1 MNSLRFKSK
10 EELITGSVYRHLLR
24 LAIPMI
30 IGFFFITSYNF
41 IDRFFVS
48 RLGDLATAAI
58 GMAFL
63 VQLVIIS
70 LGSGIGIGVNSYISR
85 NLGAGNEDEAI
96 DTALHTFLLAI
107 SIGIAFSII
116 GILTQRALF
125 TILGADGELLNL
137 IIDYLTIIFV
147 FTPIVLLSSFSNGI
161 FQGWGDTVSPMKFMM
176 VGTILNMIL
185 DPILIF
191 GLGPIPS
198 LGIKGAALAS
208 GLGRSIALLFT
219 LFVLLIQKKPVQLLV
234 SKFKFRWKIVKGIF
248 QVGIPSSLSQIFT
261 SIVMGTIFLI
271 LKPFG
276 SEAKAAYTI
285 VFTYEIV
292 VFLPAIGFSQAVTI
306 MTGHNFGARII
317 ERIREIH
324 SKGII
329 LSFFFMAVSSI
340 IIMIFPKTF
349 AGVFAQSESVLEIT
363 STALRITA
371 FGSMF
376 ISIYI
381 CSTASFQGLGLG
393 RQYLLANILRM
404 FILQVP
410 VAFLGSLVLGLN
422 GIWLGLMIVNI
433 FSGIIIYAWFK
444 YIFKKKIFTDEISP
458 L

>member
-1 MNSLRFKSK
+1 MRFKSK

-317 ERIREIH
+317 ERVREIH

>member
-1 MNSLRFKSK
+1 LRFKSK

-317 ERIREIH
+317 ERVREIH